1 MAFVLQDVIN
11 EIEETRS
18 LEPLKKFKKENLVKV
33 AAHYGITPAVGA
45 TKSHILNLIK
55 DHCVENDIIDEVEE
69 KPIAETAEIVRLKLD
84 FEREERRLARE
95 AEKALQDAQF
105 AEAQKAREAAEAEA
119 EKARE
124 LRLAELKEAR
134 ELRELELKAEQE
146 KALLAAE
153 IEAKKEAAARE
164 HELKMAGLGKHSP
177 SDKASVFDPARNI
190 RLVPPFQEKEVDKYF
205 AHFEKVADSLNWPK
219 ESWVLLLQSVLVGKA
234 QEIYGSLSVEQ
245 SSNYEHVKEAI
256 LKAYEL
262 VPEAYRQKFRNYLK
276 YDSKTHVEFAREKEN
291 LFNRWCHSK
300 EIGQDFKKL
309 KQMVLLEEFKDK
321 VRPDIRSH
329 LDEQKVEELEKAAI
343 MADDYALTHK
353 MSSKSGNPQQKR
365 YHGSGNRENVSR
377 NMDDRKRQGKST
389 ENVGLVSKVEPLK
402 PISCGHCG
410 KPGHI
415 ITNCWKLGGKTPCEH
430 CGRFNHKSE
439 DCRIAKN
446 KLQKEVKPTGLTSLK
461 GLKVSPF
468 NESENSKGVKV
479 KPLIDRNSF
488 VEKNKGIKVNPLH
501 NDKSCIEDEISPNT
515 ESDYME
521 NYKPF
526 ISKGVVSLV
535 GDENSSQKVKILRDT
550 GATQSLMLDSVL
562 PLTEKSFTG
571 ANVLISG
578 VEMGVLEVP
587 LHEVN
592 IKSSLINGNI
602 VIGMRPS
609 LPVEGI
615 SLILGN
621 DLAGEKVMVDPRVVE
636 KPRDDEETERL
647 AEKFPGIFPASVVT
661 RSMKAKEEAIKE
673 QGKEEI
679 GLSGTF
685 LENIDG
691 KFEER
696 NKEKAD
702 KALMRKESRNVKEN
716 IPEKQE
722 SESKSVISRQNLIE
736 EQSNDKELLDLFKIA
751 LTPVEAEKVSVGYL
765 IKDDILMR
773 KWSPTACDNNEKGE
787 TVYQIVVPTVYRREV
802 LELAHDLP
810 MSGHLGVRK
819 TYNRVLQHFFWP
831 GLKRDVAKWCRECHT
846 CQLGGK
852 PNQNI
857 PQAPLHP
864 IPVFD
869 EPFSHII
876 IDCVGPLPKTKSQ
889 NEFLLTIMCSST
901 RFPEAIPLRS
911 IKTNAILK
919 ALIKF
924 FTIFGLP
931 KSIQSDQ
938 GTNFMAHAF
947 QQVMNQ
953 LGIKQYKSSAY
964 HPESQGALERFH
976 QTLKTMIR
984 MYCTENSR
992 DWDEGVHLLLFAV
1005 RESVQE
1011 SLGFSPFELVF
1022 GHAVR
1027 GPLLLL
1033 KEKWLDEDPEKISV
1047 LKYVATFK
1055 DRLFRAGQMAKRNLQ
1070 ESQSKMKVWYDRK
1083 AKSRCFEPGDRVLV
1097 LFPVVGNPLQAKYS
1111 GPYKVVKKISD
1122 TNYLVKTPDRRK
1134 ETQVC
1139 HINMLKAYHEK
1150 PKPELVTL
1158 NNRLGLES
1166 LTHSKDCVGQVA
1178 EKEEDTESEVRLG
1191 NDQQPIKLQNSQIL
1205 NDLDTKLSHLPSV
1218 QRKELAEVIT
1228 QYREVFPD
1236 VPSKTNLIEHDVD
1249 VGDSAPI
1256 KQHPYRVSPM
1266 KKELLDKE
1274 VQYMLKNDIIEES
1287 QSNWSSPCILVPKHD
1302 GGFRFCTDF
1311 RKVNDKT
1318 KSDSFPI
1325 PRIADC
1331 IDQIGNAK
1339 FVSTFDM
1346 LKGYWQVP
1354 LTQRAR
1360 EISAFVTPSGLYQY
1374 KVMPFGMKNAPATF
1388 QRMVNKLV
1396 RDIDGCE
1403 GYIDDVVI
1411 YSDNWSDHIHQ
1422 IKRFF
1427 QIMREAKLTINL
1439 MKSEFGKA
1447 TVKYLGH
1454 IVGQGQVRP
1463 LDAKIQTIAKFPI
1476 PTSRKELARFLGMAG
1491 YYRNFC
1497 LNFSDIAAPL
1507 TNLLSKKVK
1516 FVWTDDCQMA
1526 FDKVKLLLQKSPV
1539 LKSPDYEKPFKLI
1552 IDSSDVGTG
1561 SVLVQEASDG
1571 LDHPVSYFSKKFLKY
1586 QKNYS
1591 VVEKE
1596 TLGLVLAL
1604 EHFDV
1609 YLGSTPFKIKVYTDH
1624 NPLTFLK
1631 TMKNKNQRLV
1641 RWSLALQEYNLE
1653 IQHIPGSE
1661 NVVADALSRCIG

>member
-18 LEPLKKFKKENLVKV
+18 LEPLKKLKKENLVKV

-55 DHCVENDIIDEVEE
+55 DHCVEHDIIDEVEE

-105 AEAQKAREAAEAEA
+105 AEAQRAREEAQKAREAAEAEA
-119 EKARE
+119 QRARD

-134 ELRELELKAEQE
+134 ELRELELKAEREKRDLELKAEQE
-146 KALLAAE
+146 KALLEAE
-153 IEAKKEAAARE
+153 KEAAARE

-177 SDKASVFDPARNI
+177 SDKASTFDPARNI

-365 YHGSGNRENVSR
+365 YHGSGNRENISR
-377 NMDDRKRQGKST
+377 SMDDRKRQGKST

-468 NESENSKGVKV
+468 NESENLKGVKV
-479 KPLIDRNSF
+479 KPLIDRNNF

-526 ISKGVVSLV
+526 ISEGVVSLV

-636 KPRDDEETERL
+636 KPRDDKKTERL

-661 RSMKAKEEAIKE
+661 RSMKAKKEAIKE

-685 LENIDG
+685 LENIDV

-702 KALMRKESRNVKEN
+702 KALMRNESRNVKEN

-722 SESKSVISRQNLIE
+722 SESKSVISGQNLNE
-736 EQSNDKELLDLFKIA
+736 EQSNDEELLDLFKIA
-751 LTPVEAEKVSVGYL
+751 LTPVESEKVSVGYL
-765 IKDDILMR
+765 IKDNILMR
-773 KWSPTACDNNEKGE
+773 KWS
-787 TVYQIVVPTVYRREV
+787 
-802 LELAHDLP
+802 
-810 MSGHLGVRK
+810 
-819 TYNRVLQHFFWP
+819 
-831 GLKRDVAKWCRECHT
+831 
-846 CQLGGK
+846 
-852 PNQNI
+852 
-857 PQAPLHP
+857 
-864 IPVFD
+864 
-869 EPFSHII
+869 SH
-876 IDCVGPLPKTKSQ
+876 CV
-889 NEFLLTIMCSST
+889 TI
-901 RFPEAIPLRS
+901 
-911 IKTNAILK
+911 
-919 ALIKF
+919 
-924 FTIFGLP
+924 
-931 KSIQSDQ
+931 
-938 GTNFMAHAF
+938 
-947 QQVMNQ
+947 
-953 LGIKQYKSSAY
+953 
-964 HPESQGALERFH
+964 
-976 QTLKTMIR
+976 
-984 MYCTENSR
+984 
-992 DWDEGVHLLLFAV
+992 
-1005 RESVQE
+1005 
-1011 SLGFSPFELVF
+1011 
-1022 GHAVR
+1022 

-1055 DRLFRAGQMAKRNLQ
+1055 DRLFRAGQIAKRNLQ

-1166 LTHSKDCVGQVA
+1166 PTHSKDCVGQVA
-1178 EKEEDTESEVRLG
+1178 EKEEDTESAVRLE

-1205 NDLDTKLSHLPSV
+1205 NDLGTKLSHLPLV

-1274 VQYMLKNDIIEES
+1274 VQYMLENDIIEES

-1411 YSDNWSDHIHQ
+1411 FSDNWSDHIRQ

-1463 LDAKIQTIAKFPI
+1463 LDAKIQTIVKFPI

>member
-11 EIEETRS
+11 EIEETHS
-18 LEPLKKFKKENLVKV
+18 LEPLKKLKKENLIKV
-33 AAHYGITPAVGA
+33 AAHYGITPAIGA
-45 TKSHILNLIK
+45 TKSHILDLIK
-55 DHCVENDIIDEVEE
+55 DHCVENNIIDEVEE
-69 KPIAETAEIVRLKLD
+69 KPIAETAEIVRLKLE
-84 FEREERRLARE
+84 FEHEERRLARE
-95 AEKALQDAQF
+95 
-105 AEAQKAREAAEAEA
+105 EAQRAREAAEAEA
-119 EKARE
+119 QKARDAEKAAREEARE

-153 IEAKKEAAARE
+153 TEAKKEAAARE
-164 HELKMAGLGKHSP
+164 HELKMASLGKQSP

-256 LKAYEL
+256 LKAYKL

-329 LDEQKVEELEKAAI
+329 LDEQKVDELEKAAI

-365 YHGSGNRENVSR
+365 YHGSGNRENISR

-468 NESENSKGVKV
+468 NESENQKGVKV
-479 KPLIDRNSF
+479 KPLIDRNHF

-501 NDKSCIEDEISPNT
+501 NDKICIEDKISPKT

-526 ISKGVVSLV
+526 ISEGVVSLV

-578 VEMGVLEVP
+578 VEIGVLEVP

-592 IKSSLINGNI
+592 IKSNLINGNI

-636 KPRDDEETERL
+636 KPRDDEKTERL

-661 RSMKAKEEAIKE
+661 RSMKAKKEAIKE

-685 LENIDG
+685 LENIDV

-696 NKEKAD
+696 NMEKAD
-702 KALMRKESRNVKEN
+702 KALMRNESRNVKEN
-716 IPEKQE
+716 IPGKQE
-722 SESKSVISRQNLIE
+722 SESKSVISRQNLIK

-751 LTPVEAEKVSVGYL
+751 LTPVKAEKVSVGYL
-765 IKDDILMR
+765 IKDNILMR
-773 KWSPTACDNNEKGE
+773 KWSS
-787 TVYQIVVPTVYRREV
+787 
-802 LELAHDLP
+802 H
-810 MSGHLGVRK
+810 
-819 TYNRVLQHFFWP
+819 RV
-831 GLKRDVAKWCRECHT
+831 
-846 CQLGGK
+846 
-852 PNQNI
+852 
-857 PQAPLHP
+857 
-864 IPVFD
+864 
-869 EPFSHII
+869 
-876 IDCVGPLPKTKSQ
+876 
-889 NEFLLTIMCSST
+889 TI
-901 RFPEAIPLRS
+901 
-911 IKTNAILK
+911 
-919 ALIKF
+919 
-924 FTIFGLP
+924 
-931 KSIQSDQ
+931 
-938 GTNFMAHAF
+938 
-947 QQVMNQ
+947 
-953 LGIKQYKSSAY
+953 
-964 HPESQGALERFH
+964 
-976 QTLKTMIR
+976 
-984 MYCTENSR
+984 
-992 DWDEGVHLLLFAV
+992 
-1005 RESVQE
+1005 
-1011 SLGFSPFELVF
+1011 
-1022 GHAVR
+1022 

-1047 LKYVATFK
+1047 QKYVATFK

-1083 AKSRCFEPGDRVLV
+1083 AKSRSFEPGDRVLV

-1122 TNYLVKTPDRRK
+1122 TNYLVKTPGRRK

-1166 LTHSKDCVGQVA
+1166 PTHSKDCVGQVA
-1178 EKEEDTESEVRLG
+1178 EKEEDTESEVRLE

-1205 NDLDTKLSHLPSV
+1205 NDLGTKLSHLPLV

-1228 QYREVFPD
+1228 QFREVFPD

-1266 KKELLDKE
+1266 KKEILDKE

-1318 KSDSFPI
+1318 KSDSFHI

-1411 YSDNWSDHIHQ
+1411 FSDNWSDHIRQ

-1427 QIMREAKLTINL
+1427 QIMREAK
-1439 MKSEFGKA
+1439 
-1447 TVKYLGH
+1447 
-1454 IVGQGQVRP
+1454 
-1463 LDAKIQTIAKFPI
+1463 
-1476 PTSRKELARFLGMAG
+1476 
-1491 YYRNFC
+1491 
-1497 LNFSDIAAPL
+1497 
-1507 TNLLSKKVK
+1507 
-1516 FVWTDDCQMA
+1516 
-1526 FDKVKLLLQKSPV
+1526 
-1539 LKSPDYEKPFKLI
+1539 
-1552 IDSSDVGTG
+1552 ID
-1561 SVLVQEASDG
+1561 
-1571 LDHPVSYFSKKFLKY
+1571 H
-1586 QKNYS
+1586 
-1591 VVEKE
+1591 
-1596 TLGLVLAL
+1596 
-1604 EHFDV
+1604 
-1609 YLGSTPFKIKVYTDH
+1609 
-1624 NPLTFLK
+1624 
-1631 TMKNKNQRLV
+1631 
-1641 RWSLALQEYNLE
+1641 
-1653 IQHIPGSE
+1653 
-1661 NVVADALSRCIG
+1661 

>member
-18 LEPLKKFKKENLVKV
+18 LEPLKKLKKENLVKV
-33 AAHYGITPAVGA
+33 AVHYGITPAIGA

-95 AEKALQDAQF
+95 AEKALQDAQLAAQREQAQRAE
-105 AEAQKAREAAEAEA
+105 AEAQKARD
-119 EKARE
+119 

-146 KALLAAE
+146 KALLEAE
-153 IEAKKEAAARE
+153 KEAAACE
-164 HELKMAGLGKHSP
+164 HELKMASLGKQSP
-177 SDKASVFDPARNI
+177 SDRASVFDPARNI

-309 KQMVLLEEFKDK
+309 KQMVLLEEVKDK

-365 YHGSGNRENVSR
+365 YHGSGNRENISR

-468 NESENSKGVKV
+468 NETVNSKGVKV
-479 KPLIDRNSF
+479 KISIDQNHF

-515 ESDYME
+515 ESDYMK

-526 ISKGVVSLV
+526 ISEGVVSLV

-562 PLTEKSFTG
+562 PHTENSFTG

-578 VEMGVLEVP
+578 VAMGILEVP

-609 LPVEGI
+609 LTVEGI

-661 RSMKAKEEAIKE
+661 RSMKAKKEAIKE

-685 LENIDG
+685 LENIDV

-702 KALMRKESRNVKEN
+702 KALMRNESWNVKEN

-722 SESKSVISRQNLIE
+722 SESNLVISRQNLIE
-736 EQSNDKELLDLFKIA
+736 EENNDKELLDLFKIA

-765 IKDDILMR
+765 IKDNILMR
-773 KWSPTACDNNEKGE
+773 KWS
-787 TVYQIVVPTVYRREV
+787 
-802 LELAHDLP
+802 
-810 MSGHLGVRK
+810 
-819 TYNRVLQHFFWP
+819 
-831 GLKRDVAKWCRECHT
+831 
-846 CQLGGK
+846 
-852 PNQNI
+852 
-857 PQAPLHP
+857 
-864 IPVFD
+864 
-869 EPFSHII
+869 SH
-876 IDCVGPLPKTKSQ
+876 CV
-889 NEFLLTIMCSST
+889 TI
-901 RFPEAIPLRS
+901 
-911 IKTNAILK
+911 
-919 ALIKF
+919 
-924 FTIFGLP
+924 
-931 KSIQSDQ
+931 
-938 GTNFMAHAF
+938 
-947 QQVMNQ
+947 
-953 LGIKQYKSSAY
+953 
-964 HPESQGALERFH
+964 
-976 QTLKTMIR
+976 
-984 MYCTENSR
+984 
-992 DWDEGVHLLLFAV
+992 
-1005 RESVQE
+1005 
-1011 SLGFSPFELVF
+1011 
-1022 GHAVR
+1022 

-1055 DRLFRAGQMAKRNLQ
+1055 DRLFRAGQIAKKNLQ

-1166 LTHSKDCVGQVA
+1166 PTHSKDCVGQVA
-1178 EKEEDTESEVRLG
+1178 EKEEDTESEVRLE

-1205 NDLDTKLSHLPSV
+1205 NDLGTKLSHLPSV

-1274 VQYMLKNDIIEES
+1274 VQYMLKNDIIEKS

-1325 PRIADC
+1325 SRIADC

-1354 LTQRAR
+1354 LTQRVR

-1411 YSDNWSDHIHQ
+1411 FSDNWSDHIRQ
-1422 IKRFF
+1422 IERFF

-1463 LDAKIQTIAKFPI
+1463 LDAKIQTIVKYPI
-1476 PTSRKELARFLGMAG
+1476 PTSRRELARFLGMAG
-1491 YYRNFC
+1491 YYRSFC

-1516 FVWTDDCQMA
+1516 FVWTDDCQLA

>member
-18 LEPLKKFKKENLVKV
+18 LEPLKKLKKENLVKV
-33 AAHYGITPAVGA
+33 AAHYGITPAIGA
-45 TKSHILNLIK
+45 TKSHILDLIK
-55 DHCVENDIIDEVEE
+55 EHCVENNIIDEVEE
-69 KPIAETAEIVRLKLD
+69 KPIAETAEIVKLKLD

-95 AEKALQDAQF
+95 AEKA
-105 AEAQKAREAAEAEA
+105 AREE
-119 EKARE
+119 ARE

-146 KALLAAE
+146 KALL
-153 IEAKKEAAARE
+153 EAKKEAATRE
-164 HELKMAGLGKHSP
+164 HELKMASLGKQSP
-177 SDKASVFDPARNI
+177 SDKAGVFDPARNI

-365 YHGSGNRENVSR
+365 YHGSGNRENISR

-526 ISKGVVSLV
+526 ISEGVVSLV

-562 PLTEKSFTG
+562 PLTENSFTG

-587 LHEVN
+587 LHEVY

-621 DLAGEKVMVDPRVVE
+621 DLAGERVMVDPRVVE

-661 RSMKAKEEAIKE
+661 RSMKAKKEVIKE

-679 GLSGTF
+679 DLSGTF
-685 LENIDG
+685 LENIDV

-702 KALMRKESRNVKEN
+702 TALMRNESRNVKEN
-716 IPEKQE
+716 IPGKQQ
-722 SESKSVISRQNLIE
+722 SESKSVISRQNLIV
-736 EQSNDKELLDLFKIA
+736 EQSKDKELLDLFKIA
-751 LTPVEAEKVSVGYL
+751 LTPVEAENVSVGYL
-765 IKDDILMR
+765 IKDNILMR
-773 KWSPTACDNNEKGE
+773 KWSS
-787 TVYQIVVPTVYRREV
+787 
-802 LELAHDLP
+802 H
-810 MSGHLGVRK
+810 
-819 TYNRVLQHFFWP
+819 
-831 GLKRDVAKWCRECHT
+831 RD
-846 CQLGGK
+846 
-852 PNQNI
+852 
-857 PQAPLHP
+857 
-864 IPVFD
+864 
-869 EPFSHII
+869 
-876 IDCVGPLPKTKSQ
+876 
-889 NEFLLTIMCSST
+889 TI
-901 RFPEAIPLRS
+901 
-911 IKTNAILK
+911 
-919 ALIKF
+919 
-924 FTIFGLP
+924 
-931 KSIQSDQ
+931 
-938 GTNFMAHAF
+938 
-947 QQVMNQ
+947 
-953 LGIKQYKSSAY
+953 
-964 HPESQGALERFH
+964 
-976 QTLKTMIR
+976 
-984 MYCTENSR
+984 
-992 DWDEGVHLLLFAV
+992 
-1005 RESVQE
+1005 
-1011 SLGFSPFELVF
+1011 
-1022 GHAVR
+1022 

-1111 GPYKVVKKISD
+1111 GLYKVVKKISD

-1150 PKPELVTL
+1150 PKPELVIL

-1166 LTHSKDCVGQVA
+1166 PTHSKDCVGQVT

-1205 NDLDTKLSHLPSV
+1205 NDLDTKLSHLPLV

-1256 KQHPYRVSPM
+1256 KQHPYRLSPM

-1331 IDQIGNAK
+1331 IDQIGNTK

-1411 YSDNWSDHIHQ
+1411 FSDNWSDHIRQ
-1422 IKRFF
+1422 IERFF

-1463 LDAKIQTIAKFPI
+1463 LDAKIQTIVKYPI

-1497 LNFSDIAAPL
+1497 LNFSEIAAPL

-1516 FVWTDDCQMA
+1516 FVWTDDCQLA

>member
-55 DHCVENDIIDEVEE
+55 DHCVEHDIIDEVEE

-105 AEAQKAREAAEAEA
+105 AEAQRTREEAQKAREAAEAEA
-119 EKARE
+119 QRARD

-153 IEAKKEAAARE
+153 IEAKKEAATRE
-164 HELKMAGLGKHSP
+164 HELKMASLGKQSP

-365 YHGSGNRENVSR
+365 YHGSGNRENISR

-468 NESENSKGVKV
+468 NESENQKGVKV
-479 KPLIDRNSF
+479 KPLIDRNHF

-501 NDKSCIEDEISPNT
+501 NDKICIEDKISPQT

-526 ISKGVVSLV
+526 ISEGVVSLV

-562 PLTEKSFTG
+562 PLTENSFTG

-636 KPRDDEETERL
+636 KPRDDENTERL

-661 RSMKAKEEAIKE
+661 RSMKAKKEAIKE

-685 LENIDG
+685 LENIDV

-702 KALMRKESRNVKEN
+702 KALMRNESRNVKEN

-722 SESKSVISRQNLIE
+722 SESKSVISRQNLIV
-736 EQSNDKELLDLFKIA
+736 EQSKDKELLDLFKIA
-751 LTPVEAEKVSVGYL
+751 LTPVEADKVSVGYL
-765 IKDDILMR
+765 IKDNILMR
-773 KWSPTACDNNEKGE
+773 KWSS
-787 TVYQIVVPTVYRREV
+787 
-802 LELAHDLP
+802 H
-810 MSGHLGVRK
+810 
-819 TYNRVLQHFFWP
+819 RV
-831 GLKRDVAKWCRECHT
+831 
-846 CQLGGK
+846 
-852 PNQNI
+852 
-857 PQAPLHP
+857 
-864 IPVFD
+864 
-869 EPFSHII
+869 
-876 IDCVGPLPKTKSQ
+876 
-889 NEFLLTIMCSST
+889 TI
-901 RFPEAIPLRS
+901 
-911 IKTNAILK
+911 
-919 ALIKF
+919 
-924 FTIFGLP
+924 
-931 KSIQSDQ
+931 
-938 GTNFMAHAF
+938 
-947 QQVMNQ
+947 
-953 LGIKQYKSSAY
+953 
-964 HPESQGALERFH
+964 
-976 QTLKTMIR
+976 
-984 MYCTENSR
+984 
-992 DWDEGVHLLLFAV
+992 
-1005 RESVQE
+1005 
-1011 SLGFSPFELVF
+1011 
-1022 GHAVR
+1022 

-1055 DRLFRAGQMAKRNLQ
+1055 DRLFRAGQIAKRNLQ

-1122 TNYLVKTPDRRK
+1122 TNYLVKTPGRRK

-1166 LTHSKDCVGQVA
+1166 PTHSKDCVGQVA

-1205 NDLDTKLSHLPSV
+1205 NDLGTKLSHLPLV

-1256 KQHPYRVSPM
+1256 KQHPYRLSPM

-1411 YSDNWSDHIHQ
+1411 YSDNWSDHIRQ

-1463 LDAKIQTIAKFPI
+1463 LDAKIQTIVKYPI

-1497 LNFSDIAAPL
+1497 LNFSEIAAPL

-1516 FVWTDDCQMA
+1516 FVWTDDCQLA

-1571 LDHPVSYFSKKFLKY
+1571 LDHPVSYFSKKFLRY

>member
-18 LEPLKKFKKENLVKV
+18 LEPLKKLKKENLIKV

-55 DHCVENDIIDEVEE
+55 DHCVEHDIIDEVEE

-105 AEAQKAREAAEAEA
+105 AEAQRAREEAQKAREAAEAEA
-119 EKARE
+119 QRARD

-146 KALLAAE
+146 KALLEAE
-153 IEAKKEAAARE
+153 KEAAARE
-164 HELKMAGLGKHSP
+164 HELKMASLGKHSP
-177 SDKASVFDPARNI
+177 SDKASAFDPARNI

-365 YHGSGNRENVSR
+365 YHGSGNRENISR

-526 ISKGVVSLV
+526 ISEGVVSLV

-562 PLTEKSFTG
+562 PLTENSFTG

-578 VEMGVLEVP
+578 VEMGILEVP

-636 KPRDDEETERL
+636 KPRDDVKTERL

-661 RSMKAKEEAIKE
+661 RSMKAKKEAIKE

-685 LENIDG
+685 LENIDV

-702 KALMRKESRNVKEN
+702 DALMRNESRNVKEN

-722 SESKSVISRQNLIE
+722 SESKSVISRQNLIV
-736 EQSNDKELLDLFKIA
+736 EQSKDKELLDLFKIA

-765 IKDDILMR
+765 IKDNILMR
-773 KWSPTACDNNEKGE
+773 KWSS
-787 TVYQIVVPTVYRREV
+787 
-802 LELAHDLP
+802 H
-810 MSGHLGVRK
+810 
-819 TYNRVLQHFFWP
+819 RV
-831 GLKRDVAKWCRECHT
+831 
-846 CQLGGK
+846 
-852 PNQNI
+852 
-857 PQAPLHP
+857 
-864 IPVFD
+864 
-869 EPFSHII
+869 
-876 IDCVGPLPKTKSQ
+876 
-889 NEFLLTIMCSST
+889 TI
-901 RFPEAIPLRS
+901 
-911 IKTNAILK
+911 
-919 ALIKF
+919 
-924 FTIFGLP
+924 
-931 KSIQSDQ
+931 
-938 GTNFMAHAF
+938 
-947 QQVMNQ
+947 
-953 LGIKQYKSSAY
+953 
-964 HPESQGALERFH
+964 
-976 QTLKTMIR
+976 
-984 MYCTENSR
+984 
-992 DWDEGVHLLLFAV
+992 
-1005 RESVQE
+1005 
-1011 SLGFSPFELVF
+1011 
-1022 GHAVR
+1022 

-1055 DRLFRAGQMAKRNLQ
+1055 DRLFRAGQMVKRNLQ

-1111 GPYKVVKKISD
+1111 GLYKVVKKISD

-1150 PKPELVTL
+1150 PKPELVIL

-1166 LTHSKDCVGQVA
+1166 PTHSKDCVGQVT

-1205 NDLDTKLSHLPSV
+1205 NDLDTKLSHLPLV

-1274 VQYMLKNDIIEES
+1274 VQYMLENDIIEES

-1354 LTQRAR
+1354 LTPRAR

-1396 RDIDGCE
+1396 RDINGCE

-1411 YSDNWSDHIHQ
+1411 FSDNWSDHIRQ
-1422 IKRFF
+1422 IERFF

-1463 LDAKIQTIAKFPI
+1463 LDAKIQTIVKYPI

-1516 FVWTDDCQMA
+1516 FVWTDDCQLA

>member
-18 LEPLKKFKKENLVKV
+18 LEPLKKLKKENLLKV

-55 DHCVENDIIDEVEE
+55 DHCVEHDIIDEVEE

-105 AEAQKAREAAEAEA
+105 AEAQRAREEAQKAREAAEAEA
-119 EKARE
+119 KRARE
-124 LRLAELKEAR
+124 AAEAEAQRARDLRLAELKEAR

-146 KALLAAE
+146 KALLEAE
-153 IEAKKEAAARE
+153 KEAAARE
-164 HELKMAGLGKHSP
+164 HELKMASLGKHSP
-177 SDKASVFDPARNI
+177 SDKASAFDPARNI

-365 YHGSGNRENVSR
+365 YHGSGNRENISR

-526 ISKGVVSLV
+526 ISEGVVSLV

-562 PLTEKSFTG
+562 PLTENSFTG

-578 VEMGVLEVP
+578 VEMGILEVP

-621 DLAGEKVMVDPRVVE
+621 DLAGEKVMVDPRLVE
-636 KPRDDEETERL
+636 KPRDDEKTERL

-661 RSMKAKEEAIKE
+661 HSMKGKKEAIKE

-685 LENIDG
+685 LENIDV

-702 KALMRKESRNVKEN
+702 KALMRNESRNVKEN

-722 SESKSVISRQNLIE
+722 SESKSVISRQNLIV
-736 EQSNDKELLDLFKIA
+736 EQSKDKELLDLFKIA

-765 IKDDILMR
+765 IKDNILMR
-773 KWSPTACDNNEKGE
+773 KWSS
-787 TVYQIVVPTVYRREV
+787 
-802 LELAHDLP
+802 H
-810 MSGHLGVRK
+810 
-819 TYNRVLQHFFWP
+819 RV
-831 GLKRDVAKWCRECHT
+831 
-846 CQLGGK
+846 
-852 PNQNI
+852 
-857 PQAPLHP
+857 
-864 IPVFD
+864 
-869 EPFSHII
+869 
-876 IDCVGPLPKTKSQ
+876 
-889 NEFLLTIMCSST
+889 TI
-901 RFPEAIPLRS
+901 
-911 IKTNAILK
+911 
-919 ALIKF
+919 
-924 FTIFGLP
+924 
-931 KSIQSDQ
+931 
-938 GTNFMAHAF
+938 
-947 QQVMNQ
+947 
-953 LGIKQYKSSAY
+953 
-964 HPESQGALERFH
+964 
-976 QTLKTMIR
+976 
-984 MYCTENSR
+984 
-992 DWDEGVHLLLFAV
+992 
-1005 RESVQE
+1005 
-1011 SLGFSPFELVF
+1011 
-1022 GHAVR
+1022 

-1055 DRLFRAGQMAKRNLQ
+1055 ERLFRAGQIAKRNLQ

-1150 PKPELVTL
+1150 PKPELVIL

-1166 LTHSKDCVGQVA
+1166 PTHSKDCVGQVA
-1178 EKEEDTESEVRLG
+1178 EKEEDTESEVRLE

-1205 NDLDTKLSHLPSV
+1205 NDLGTKLSHLPSV

-1266 KKELLDKE
+1266 KKELLDKK

-1411 YSDNWSDHIHQ
+1411 FSDNWSDHIRQ
-1422 IKRFF
+1422 IERFF

-1463 LDAKIQTIAKFPI
+1463 LDAKIQTIVKYPI

-1497 LNFSDIAAPL
+1497 LNFSEIAAPL

-1516 FVWTDDCQMA
+1516 FVWTDDCQLA

-1552 IDSSDVGTG
+1552 IDSSDIGTG

>member
-18 LEPLKKFKKENLVKV
+18 LEPLKKLKKENLIKV

-55 DHCVENDIIDEVEE
+55 DHCVEHDIIDEVEE

-95 AEKALQDAQF
+95 EAREEAQRARNAEKAAREAAEAEAQKARDAEKALQDAQL
-105 AEAQKAREAAEAEA
+105 AQ
-119 EKARE
+119 ARE
-124 LRLAELKEAR
+124 LRLAKLKEAR

-146 KALLAAE
+146 KALLEAE
-153 IEAKKEAAARE
+153 KEAAVRE
-164 HELKMAGLGKHSP
+164 HELKMAGLGKQSP
-177 SDKASVFDPARNI
+177 SDRASVFDPARNI

-276 YDSKTHVEFAREKEN
+276 FDSKTHVEFAREKEN

-365 YHGSGNRENVSR
+365 YHGSGNRENISR

-479 KPLIDRNSF
+479 KPLIDRNSL

-501 NDKSCIEDEISPNT
+501 NDKSCIEDKISPNT

-526 ISKGVVSLV
+526 ISEGVVSLV

-562 PLTEKSFTG
+562 PLTENSFTG

-621 DLAGEKVMVDPRVVE
+621 DLAGERVMVDPRVVE

-661 RSMKAKEEAIKE
+661 RSMKAKKEAIKE

-685 LENIDG
+685 LENIDVR
-691 KFEER
+691 FEER

-702 KALMRKESRNVKEN
+702 KALMRNESRSVKEN

-722 SESKSVISRQNLIE
+722 SESKSVISRQNLIV
-736 EQSNDKELLDLFKIA
+736 EQSKDKELLDLFKIA

-765 IKDDILMR
+765 IKDNILMR
-773 KWSPTACDNNEKGE
+773 KWSS
-787 TVYQIVVPTVYRREV
+787 
-802 LELAHDLP
+802 H
-810 MSGHLGVRK
+810 
-819 TYNRVLQHFFWP
+819 RV
-831 GLKRDVAKWCRECHT
+831 
-846 CQLGGK
+846 
-852 PNQNI
+852 
-857 PQAPLHP
+857 
-864 IPVFD
+864 
-869 EPFSHII
+869 
-876 IDCVGPLPKTKSQ
+876 
-889 NEFLLTIMCSST
+889 TI
-901 RFPEAIPLRS
+901 
-911 IKTNAILK
+911 
-919 ALIKF
+919 
-924 FTIFGLP
+924 
-931 KSIQSDQ
+931 
-938 GTNFMAHAF
+938 
-947 QQVMNQ
+947 
-953 LGIKQYKSSAY
+953 
-964 HPESQGALERFH
+964 
-976 QTLKTMIR
+976 
-984 MYCTENSR
+984 
-992 DWDEGVHLLLFAV
+992 
-1005 RESVQE
+1005 
-1011 SLGFSPFELVF
+1011 
-1022 GHAVR
+1022 

-1055 DRLFRAGQMAKRNLQ
+1055 DRLFRAGQIAKRNLQ

-1139 HINMLKAYHEK
+1139 HINTLKAYHEK

-1166 LTHSKDCVGQVA
+1166 PTHGKDCVGQVT
-1178 EKEEDTESEVRLG
+1178 EKEEDTESEVRLE

-1205 NDLDTKLSHLPSV
+1205 NDLGTKLSHLPSV

-1228 QYREVFPD
+1228 QYWEVFPD
-1236 VPSKTNLIEHDVD
+1236 VPSKTSLIEHDVD

-1311 RKVNDKT
+1311 RKINDKT

-1411 YSDNWSDHIHQ
+1411 YSDDWSDHIRQ
-1422 IKRFF
+1422 IKCFF

-1463 LDAKIQTIAKFPI
+1463 LDAKIQTVVKYPI

-1497 LNFSDIAAPL
+1497 LNFSEIAAPL

-1526 FDKVKLLLQKSPV
+1526 FDKVKLLLQKYPV

-1631 TMKNKNQRLV
+1631 IMKNKNQRLV

>member
-18 LEPLKKFKKENLVKV
+18 LEPLKKLKKENLIKV
-33 AAHYGITPAVGA
+33 AAHYGITPAIGA
-45 TKSHILNLIK
+45 TKSHILDLIK
-55 DHCVENDIIDEVEE
+55 EHCVENNIIDEVEE
-69 KPIAETAEIVRLKLD
+69 KPIAETAEIVKLKLD

-95 AEKALQDAQF
+95 AEKA
-105 AEAQKAREAAEAEA
+105 AREE
-119 EKARE
+119 ARE

-153 IEAKKEAAARE
+153 IEAKKEAATRE
-164 HELKMAGLGKHSP
+164 HELKMASLGKQSP
-177 SDKASVFDPARNI
+177 SDKAGVFDPARNI

-365 YHGSGNRENVSR
+365 YHGSGNRENISR

-526 ISKGVVSLV
+526 ISEGVVSLV

-562 PLTEKSFTG
+562 PLTENSFTG

-602 VIGMRPS
+602 VIGMRPC

-621 DLAGEKVMVDPRVVE
+621 DLAGERVMVDPRVVE
-636 KPRDDEETERL
+636 KPRDDVKTERL

-661 RSMKAKEEAIKE
+661 RSMKAKKEAIKE
-673 QGKEEI
+673 QGKQEI

-685 LENIDG
+685 LENIDV

-702 KALMRKESRNVKEN
+702 KALMRNESRNVKEN

-722 SESKSVISRQNLIE
+722 SESKSVISRQNLIV
-736 EQSNDKELLDLFKIA
+736 EQSKDKELLDLFKIA
-751 LTPVEAEKVSVGYL
+751 LTPLEAEKVSVGYL
-765 IKDDILMR
+765 IKDNILMR
-773 KWSPTACDNNEKGE
+773 KWS
-787 TVYQIVVPTVYRREV
+787 
-802 LELAHDLP
+802 
-810 MSGHLGVRK
+810 
-819 TYNRVLQHFFWP
+819 
-831 GLKRDVAKWCRECHT
+831 
-846 CQLGGK
+846 
-852 PNQNI
+852 
-857 PQAPLHP
+857 
-864 IPVFD
+864 
-869 EPFSHII
+869 SH
-876 IDCVGPLPKTKSQ
+876 CV
-889 NEFLLTIMCSST
+889 TI
-901 RFPEAIPLRS
+901 
-911 IKTNAILK
+911 
-919 ALIKF
+919 
-924 FTIFGLP
+924 
-931 KSIQSDQ
+931 
-938 GTNFMAHAF
+938 
-947 QQVMNQ
+947 
-953 LGIKQYKSSAY
+953 
-964 HPESQGALERFH
+964 
-976 QTLKTMIR
+976 
-984 MYCTENSR
+984 
-992 DWDEGVHLLLFAV
+992 
-1005 RESVQE
+1005 
-1011 SLGFSPFELVF
+1011 
-1022 GHAVR
+1022 

-1055 DRLFRAGQMAKRNLQ
+1055 DRLFRAGQIAKRNLQ
-1070 ESQSKMKVWYDRK
+1070 ESQNKMKVWYDRK

-1166 LTHSKDCVGQVA
+1166 PTHSKDCVGQVA
-1178 EKEEDTESEVRLG
+1178 EKEEDTESEVRLE

-1205 NDLDTKLSHLPSV
+1205 NDLGTKLSHLPSV

-1411 YSDNWSDHIHQ
+1411 FSDNWSDHIRQ
-1422 IKRFF
+1422 IERFF

-1463 LDAKIQTIAKFPI
+1463 LDAKIQTIVKYPI

-1497 LNFSDIAAPL
+1497 LNFSEIAAPL

-1516 FVWTDDCQMA
+1516 FVWTDDCQLA

-1641 RWSLALQEYNLE
+1641 RWSLALREYSLE

>member
-18 LEPLKKFKKENLVKV
+18 LESLKKLKKENLIKV

-55 DHCVENDIIDEVEE
+55 DHCVEHDIIDEVEE

-105 AEAQKAREAAEAEA
+105 AEAQRAREEAQKAREAAEAEA
-119 EKARE
+119 KRARE
-124 LRLAELKEAR
+124 AAEAEAQRARDLRLAELKEAR
-134 ELRELELKAEQE
+134 ELRELELKAERE
-146 KALLAAE
+146 KALLEAE
-153 IEAKKEAAARE
+153 KEAAARE
-164 HELKMAGLGKHSP
+164 HELKMASLGKHPP

-365 YHGSGNRENVSR
+365 YHGSGNRENISR

-446 KLQKEVKPTGLTSLK
+446 KLQKEVKPTGLASLK

-526 ISKGVVSLV
+526 ISEGVVSLV

-550 GATQSLMLDSVL
+550 GASQSLMLDSVL
-562 PLTEKSFTG
+562 PLTENSFTG

-578 VEMGVLEVP
+578 VEMGILEVP

-636 KPRDDEETERL
+636 KPRDDVKTERL

-661 RSMKAKEEAIKE
+661 RSMKAKKEAIKE
-673 QGKEEI
+673 QGKQEI

-685 LENIDG
+685 LENIDV

-702 KALMRKESRNVKEN
+702 KALMRNESRNVKEN

-722 SESKSVISRQNLIE
+722 SESKSVISRQNLIV
-736 EQSNDKELLDLFKIA
+736 EQSKDKELLDLFKIA

-765 IKDDILMR
+765 IRDNIMMR
-773 KWSPTACDNNEKGE
+773 KWSTHH
-787 TVYQIVVPTVYRREV
+787 V
-802 LELAHDLP
+802 
-810 MSGHLGVRK
+810 
-819 TYNRVLQHFFWP
+819 
-831 GLKRDVAKWCRECHT
+831 
-846 CQLGGK
+846 
-852 PNQNI
+852 
-857 PQAPLHP
+857 
-864 IPVFD
+864 
-869 EPFSHII
+869 
-876 IDCVGPLPKTKSQ
+876 
-889 NEFLLTIMCSST
+889 TI
-901 RFPEAIPLRS
+901 R
-911 IKTNAILK
+911 
-919 ALIKF
+919 
-924 FTIFGLP
+924 
-931 KSIQSDQ
+931 
-938 GTNFMAHAF
+938 
-947 QQVMNQ
+947 
-953 LGIKQYKSSAY
+953 
-964 HPESQGALERFH
+964 
-976 QTLKTMIR
+976 
-984 MYCTENSR
+984 
-992 DWDEGVHLLLFAV
+992 
-1005 RESVQE
+1005 
-1011 SLGFSPFELVF
+1011 
-1022 GHAVR
+1022 
-1027 GPLLLL
+1027 PLLLL

-1166 LTHSKDCVGQVA
+1166 PTYSKDCVGQVA

-1205 NDLDTKLSHLPSV
+1205 NDLGTKLSHLPLV

-1302 GGFRFCTDF
+1302 SGFRFCTDF

-1339 FVSTFDM
+1339 LVSTFDM

-1411 YSDNWSDHIHQ
+1411 FSDNWSDHIRQ
-1422 IKRFF
+1422 IERFF

-1463 LDAKIQTIAKFPI
+1463 LDAKIQTIVKYPI

-1497 LNFSDIAAPL
+1497 LNFSEIAAPL

-1516 FVWTDDCQMA
+1516 FVWTDDCQLA

-1552 IDSSDVGTG
+1552 IDSSDIGTG

>member
-1 MAFVLQDVIN
+1 MAFVLEEVIN

-18 LEPLKKFKKENLVKV
+18 LDPLKKLKKENLVKV

-45 TKSHILNLIK
+45 TKSHILDLIK

-69 KPIAETAEIVRLKLD
+69 KPTAETAEVLKLRLEI
-84 FEREERRLARE
+84 EREERRLARE
-95 AEKALQDAQF
+95 EAQRARDAEKALQDAQF
-105 AEAQKAREAAEAEA
+105 AEAQKAREAA
-119 EKARE
+119 RD

-134 ELRELELKAEQE
+134 ELRELELKAEREKRDLELKAEQE
-146 KALLAAE
+146 KALLEAE
-153 IEAKKEAAARE
+153 KEAAARE

-177 SDKASVFDPARNI
+177 SDKASAFDPARNI

-365 YHGSGNRENVSR
+365 YHGSGNRENISR

-461 GLKVSPF
+461 GFKVSPF

-479 KPLIDRNSF
+479 KPLIDQNNF

-526 ISKGVVSLV
+526 ISEGVVSIV

-562 PLTEKSFTG
+562 PLTENSFTG

-636 KPRDDEETERL
+636 KPRDDENTERL

-661 RSMKAKEEAIKE
+661 RSMKAKKEAIKE

-702 KALMRKESRNVKEN
+702 NALMRNESRNVKEN

-722 SESKSVISRQNLIE
+722 SESKWVISRQNLIV
-736 EQSNDKELLDLFKIA
+736 EQSKDKELLDLFKIA

-765 IKDDILMR
+765 IRENILMR
-773 KWSPTACDNNEKGE
+773 KWS
-787 TVYQIVVPTVYRREV
+787 
-802 LELAHDLP
+802 
-810 MSGHLGVRK
+810 
-819 TYNRVLQHFFWP
+819 
-831 GLKRDVAKWCRECHT
+831 
-846 CQLGGK
+846 
-852 PNQNI
+852 
-857 PQAPLHP
+857 
-864 IPVFD
+864 
-869 EPFSHII
+869 SH
-876 IDCVGPLPKTKSQ
+876 CV
-889 NEFLLTIMCSST
+889 TI
-901 RFPEAIPLRS
+901 
-911 IKTNAILK
+911 
-919 ALIKF
+919 
-924 FTIFGLP
+924 
-931 KSIQSDQ
+931 
-938 GTNFMAHAF
+938 
-947 QQVMNQ
+947 
-953 LGIKQYKSSAY
+953 
-964 HPESQGALERFH
+964 
-976 QTLKTMIR
+976 
-984 MYCTENSR
+984 
-992 DWDEGVHLLLFAV
+992 
-1005 RESVQE
+1005 
-1011 SLGFSPFELVF
+1011 
-1022 GHAVR
+1022 

-1083 AKSRCFEPGDRVLV
+1083 AKSRYFEPGDRVLV

-1166 LTHSKDCVGQVA
+1166 PTHSKDCVGQVA
-1178 EKEEDTESEVRLG
+1178 EKEEDTESEVRLE

-1205 NDLDTKLSHLPSV
+1205 NDLGTKLSHLPSV

-1411 YSDNWSDHIHQ
+1411 FSDNWSDHIRQ

-1463 LDAKIQTIAKFPI
+1463 LDAKIQTIVKFPI
-1476 PTSRKELARFLGMAG
+1476 PTSRKELARFLGMAE

-1497 LNFSDIAAPL
+1497 LNFSEIAAPL

-1516 FVWTDDCQMA
+1516 FVWTDDCQLA

>member
-18 LEPLKKFKKENLVKV
+18 LEPLKKLKKENLIKV
-33 AAHYGITPAVGA
+33 AAHYGITPAIGA

-105 AEAQKAREAAEAEA
+105 AEAQRARD
-119 EKARE
+119 

-134 ELRELELKAEQE
+134 ELRELELKAE
-146 KALLAAE
+146 AD
-153 IEAKKEAAARE
+153 KEAAARE
-164 HELKMAGLGKHSP
+164 HELKMAGLGIHSP
-177 SDKASVFDPARNI
+177 KDKASAFDPARNI

-353 MSSKSGNPQQKR
+353 MSSKSGNPPQKR
-365 YHGSGNRENVSR
+365 YHGPGNRENISR

-389 ENVGLVSKVEPLK
+389 ENVGLGLVSKVEPLK

-479 KPLIDRNSF
+479 KPLNDRNHF

-521 NYKPF
+521 NCKPF
-526 ISKGVVSLV
+526 ISEGVVSLV

-562 PLTEKSFTG
+562 PLTENSFTG

-661 RSMKAKEEAIKE
+661 RSMKAKKEAIKE

-685 LENIDG
+685 LEDIDG

-702 KALMRKESRNVKEN
+702 KALMRNESRNAKEN

-722 SESKSVISRQNLIE
+722 SESKSDISRQNLIE

-765 IKDDILMR
+765 IKDNILMR
-773 KWSPTACDNNEKGE
+773 KWSPTECNKSEKGE
-787 TVYQIVVPTVYRREV
+787 TVYQIVVPTVHRREV

-810 MSGHLGVRK
+810 MSGHLGVCK
-819 TYNRVLQHFFWP
+819 THNRLLQHFYWP
-831 GLKRDVAKWCRECHT
+831 GLKRDVAKWCKECHT

-864 IPVFD
+864 IPAFD

-889 NEFLLTIMCSST
+889 NEYLLTIMCSST

-911 IKTNAILK
+911 IKTNTILK

-924 FTIFGLP
+924 FTLFGLP

-1027 GPLLLL
+1027 GPPLLL

-1083 AKSRCFEPGDRVLV
+1083 AKPRCFEPGDRVLV

-1122 TNYLVKTPDRRK
+1122 TNYLVKTPGRRK

-1166 LTHSKDCVGQVA
+1166 PTHSKDCVGQVA
-1178 EKEEDTESEVRLG
+1178 EKEDYTESEVRLE

-1205 NDLDTKLSHLPSV
+1205 NDLGTKLSHLPSV

-1236 VPSKTNLIEHDVD
+1236 VPSMTNLIEHDVD
-1249 VGDSAPI
+1249 VGNSAPI

-1274 VQYMLKNDIIEES
+1274 VQYMLQNDIIEES
-1287 QSNWSSPCILVPKHD
+1287 QSN
-1302 GGFRFCTDF
+1302 
-1311 RKVNDKT
+1311 
-1318 KSDSFPI
+1318 
-1325 PRIADC
+1325 
-1331 IDQIGNAK
+1331 
-1339 FVSTFDM
+1339 
-1346 LKGYWQVP
+1346 
-1354 LTQRAR
+1354 
-1360 EISAFVTPSGLYQY
+1360 
-1374 KVMPFGMKNAPATF
+1374 
-1388 QRMVNKLV
+1388 
-1396 RDIDGCE
+1396 
-1403 GYIDDVVI
+1403 
-1411 YSDNWSDHIHQ
+1411 
-1422 IKRFF
+1422 
-1427 QIMREAKLTINL
+1427 
-1439 MKSEFGKA
+1439 
-1447 TVKYLGH
+1447 
-1454 IVGQGQVRP
+1454 
-1463 LDAKIQTIAKFPI
+1463 
-1476 PTSRKELARFLGMAG
+1476 
-1491 YYRNFC
+1491 
-1497 LNFSDIAAPL
+1497 
-1507 TNLLSKKVK
+1507 
-1516 FVWTDDCQMA
+1516 
-1526 FDKVKLLLQKSPV
+1526 
-1539 LKSPDYEKPFKLI
+1539 
-1552 IDSSDVGTG
+1552 
-1561 SVLVQEASDG
+1561 
-1571 LDHPVSYFSKKFLKY
+1571 
-1586 QKNYS
+1586 
-1591 VVEKE
+1591 
-1596 TLGLVLAL
+1596 
-1604 EHFDV
+1604 
-1609 YLGSTPFKIKVYTDH
+1609 
-1624 NPLTFLK
+1624 
-1631 TMKNKNQRLV
+1631 
-1641 RWSLALQEYNLE
+1641 
-1653 IQHIPGSE
+1653 
-1661 NVVADALSRCIG
+1661 

>member
-134 ELRELELKAEQE
+134 ELRELELKAE
-146 KALLAAE
+146 AD
-153 IEAKKEAAARE
+153 KEAAARE
-164 HELKMAGLGKHSP
+164 HELKMAGLGIHSP
-177 SDKASVFDPARNI
+177 KDKASAFDPARNI

-526 ISKGVVSLV
+526 ISEGVVSLV

-562 PLTEKSFTG
+562 PLTENSFTG

-661 RSMKAKEEAIKE
+661 RSMKAKKEAIKE

-787 TVYQIVVPTVYRREV
+787 TVYQIVVPTVYR
-802 LELAHDLP
+802 
-810 MSGHLGVRK
+810 
-819 TYNRVLQHFFWP
+819 
-831 GLKRDVAKWCRECHT
+831 
-846 CQLGGK
+846 
-852 PNQNI
+852 
-857 PQAPLHP
+857 
-864 IPVFD
+864 
-869 EPFSHII
+869 
-876 IDCVGPLPKTKSQ
+876 
-889 NEFLLTIMCSST
+889 
-901 RFPEAIPLRS
+901 
-911 IKTNAILK
+911 
-919 ALIKF
+919 
-924 FTIFGLP
+924 
-931 KSIQSDQ
+931 
-938 GTNFMAHAF
+938 
-947 QQVMNQ
+947 
-953 LGIKQYKSSAY
+953 
-964 HPESQGALERFH
+964 
-976 QTLKTMIR
+976 
-984 MYCTENSR
+984 
-992 DWDEGVHLLLFAV
+992 
-1005 RESVQE
+1005 
-1011 SLGFSPFELVF
+1011 
-1022 GHAVR
+1022 
-1027 GPLLLL
+1027 
-1033 KEKWLDEDPEKISV
+1033 
-1047 LKYVATFK
+1047 
-1055 DRLFRAGQMAKRNLQ
+1055 
-1070 ESQSKMKVWYDRK
+1070 
-1083 AKSRCFEPGDRVLV
+1083 
-1097 LFPVVGNPLQAKYS
+1097 
-1111 GPYKVVKKISD
+1111 
-1122 TNYLVKTPDRRK
+1122 
-1134 ETQVC
+1134 
-1139 HINMLKAYHEK
+1139 
-1150 PKPELVTL
+1150 
-1158 NNRLGLES
+1158 LGLES
-1166 LTHSKDCVGQVA
+1166 PTHSKDCVGQVT
-1178 EKEEDTESEVRLG
+1178 EKEEDTESEVKLG

-1205 NDLDTKLSHLPSV
+1205 NDLGTKLSHLPLV

-1411 YSDNWSDHIHQ
+1411 FSDNWSDHIRQ
-1422 IKRFF
+1422 IERFF

-1463 LDAKIQTIAKFPI
+1463 LDAKIQTIVKYPI

-1497 LNFSDIAAPL
+1497 LNFSEIAAPL

-1641 RWSLALQEYNLE
+1641 RWSLALQEYDLE